1 MKDELNKSKHDS
13 LFPHAYGAETH
24 VPEKHP
30 VSHLS
35 FIDLVATYLGG
46 ALIVLLAVGVGV
58 RAAKH
63 AEQPNAVDASSSTE
77 SAVGA
82 GSIGAGDEKS
92 NKANSA
98 NGSDQGSKVQAPP
111 EARHAPGEL
120 WALVNRRVREEAP
133 QFNSVEANR
142 RIDRAARLTGVC
154 IAQTDLHTI
163 TQIAITFEHSGRAT
177 QVDVDGGPFVGTAQ
191 GACIARIMRGVS
203 APAFQGAPVT
213 VRRSFR
219 ID

>member
-13 LFPHAYGAETH
+13 LFPHAYGTDTH
-24 VPEKHP
+24 VPEKP
-30 VSHLS
+30 SISHLS
-35 FIDLVATYLGG
+35 FIDLVVTYLGG
-46 ALIVLLAVGVGV
+46 AMIVLLAVGVGV
-58 RAAKH
+58 RAAKL
-63 AEQPNAVDASSSTE
+63 AEQSDAVAASSSTK
-77 SAVGA
+77 SAVGV

-98 NGSDQGSKVQAPP
+98 NGSGQGAQVQAPAK
-111 EARHAPGEL
+111 ARDAPGLL
-120 WALVNRRVREEAP
+120 WALVNRSARNETPKFDAFEA
-133 QFNSVEANR
+133 AR

-163 TQIAITFEHSGRAT
+163 TQIAITYDRSGRAT
-177 QVDVDGGPFVGTAQ
+177 HVDVDGGPFVGTAQ
-191 GACIARIMRGVS
+191 GACIARSRRGVS
-203 APAFQGAPVT
+203 VPAFQGSPVT